1 MKAELFSGIVDTLEA
16 HLLQCRQHLTG
27 IESTDDLLQLTV
39 AQAREVR
46 AFCKEEEPKMTR
58 LVQTDLYHI
67 IGMGNLSPV
76 QMMKFTYLVRD
87 YLQYRSTIKTIAAYF
102 DRISALPGLP
112 VASTYTSR
120 FFDNLTLCTNF
131 GFPETVDSDSTLPYI
146 IEDKVIRVTRERA
159 AEFVEL
165 WAELA
170 NNKFSL
176 SNLQKNAKANSDYG
190 GISWSLD
197 EHGNF
202 IGIFKTRS
210 GNVLEAHYKKNCN
223 I

>member
-1 MKAELFSGIVDTLEA
+1 MKADIFAGIVDTLEA
-16 HLLQCRQHLTG
+16 HLSLCRHHLTY
-27 IESTDDLLQLTV
+27 INSTDDLLRLTV
-39 AQAREVR
+39 AQAQEVR
-46 AFCKEEEPKMTR
+46 AFCKDEEPKMTR

-76 QMMKFTYLVRD
+76 QMTKFTYLVRD
-87 YLQYRSTIKTIAAYF
+87 YLQYRSTIKTIAAHF

-112 VASTYTSR
+112 VVSTYTTH
-120 FFDNLTLCTNF
+120 FFDNLTLCANF
-131 GFPETVDSDSTLPYI
+131 GFPEFGDSNDILPYAI
-146 IEDKVIRVTRERA
+146 SDNVLRVTKERS

-176 SNLQKNAKANSDYG
+176 SNLQSKAKANADYG

-197 EHGNF
+197 EQGNF
-202 IGIFKTRS
+202 IGIMKSRGGDVLKTHYDS
-210 GNVLEAHYKKNCN
+210 AHE